1 MRPVTLTSILQTR
14 RVMTG
19 QRQLATPW
27 ICAALVTALAGCAG
41 PSGPGALRSKAAAP
55 ATAGPADTGRFTW
68 SSSMRTQLAA
78 FERASEGTATSVSQ
92 TTDQQIRIDVPSD
105 ISFDVNR
112 SAVKPVMAGLLTR
125 YAAIAKAHPDTTITI
140 VGHTDSSGSAAANN
154 TLSRE
159 RAQSVR
165 DYLIARGVGITRLQT
180 EGRGATEPLADNSTA
195 EGRAMN
201 RRVSLFVAQ
210 PAARKTG
217 S

>member
-1 MRPVTLTSILQTR
+1 
-14 RVMTG
+14 MTG

-27 ICAALVTALAGCAG
+27 ICAALVAVLAGCAG
-41 PSGPGALRSKAAAP
+41 PSGPGALRGKAAAP
-55 ATAGPADTGRFTW
+55 ASSGPADTGRFTW
-68 SSSMRTQLAA
+68 SASMRTQLAA

>member
-1 MRPVTLTSILQTR
+1 
-14 RVMTG
+14 
-19 QRQLATPW
+19 
-27 ICAALVTALAGCAG
+27 
-41 PSGPGALRSKAAAP
+41 
-55 ATAGPADTGRFTW
+55 
-68 SSSMRTQLAA
+68 MRTQLAA

-112 SAVKPVMAGLLTR
+112 SAVKPAMAGLLTR